1 MTRRK
6 PYLKQNLPPK
16 LTSNAKSYHVVSCIL
31 AQKTDKLNIARLACQ
46 LKNLGNNALASE
58 AFRDLFSAAPFTE
71 RVVWGN
77 SCPKEEAQLGNGDNC
92 YFFKPESL
100 EREIS
105 WTILGL
111 RRFKKQLAEFVTLR
125 DQVERHIMLGN
136 YREAKEML
144 EESVE
149 RFGYSVWYY
158 EMRLTISGFQD
169 RVDECYD
176 LLTKVNEA
184 YKKADHLDIV
194 PILVQNLGN
203 RSLSKTPLRYDNML
217 VSHFKR
223 NQEHGSRLDYY
234 LYRLNYYQY
243 SDMDCLSEVVEME
256 HIHSAIDRYT
266 MLLYVLRSCYATQQ
280 EELQAEYQKLSLRF
294 ARSLYKITSDPQLHP
309 FLALADEDNTM
320 SASYFDADFIAI
332 LDNYYTG
339 HYDTC
344 ANLCRCYLDKDPSN
358 LYVIKIYCRSQMFI
372 GKGFQSLTN
381 DHESL
386 LHIIAFNVYNV
397 MVEKENSIFI
407 ERLNSRLKNI
417 YGLRIAAPLDCF
429 VRSELREP
437 HSNMLDY
444 LSMTKFDPFFIQAF
458 DDEKRQI
465 DYLERGLDHIPGS
478 EAVLYRKQCVE
489 RNISSD
495 SPVVSYIRDVDTAKI
510 TFERG
515 DYTQALEQW
524 KQVLEDN
531 HGSIP
536 TAQTA
541 VGYIFHSL
549 VSLGTE
555 HWQEAV
561 RFYIKCYIE
570 NPSFVSKVDTKQFLS
585 DMKQSRYSGLRNDL
599 DLILFVFLN
608 ADKYPQKQYVL
619 EQYCS
624 YEHVTYPSQLIGRL
638 GRRDPQKV
646 ELFFDILLNDDILYH
661 HYKLRS
667 TIDVL
672 DEKLKIVIFLKST
685 YPQNKKYADI
695 YTELMHEIVAYR
707 GMVKLDDSKIY
718 VNEDAVM
725 RYELCDIEP
734 LYERLRKQAALAR
747 GERPLLV
754 VSNYSFEDPTGIDEL
769 LKDAALYSSDAMAD
783 VASELFTIIRY
794 AFLKSRFGLG
804 TYLSTRIRHGVFEGE
819 MRSFLER
826 LDLILST
833 DSGNYVT
840 NSHWPPEYHL
850 DRNSCEV
857 LNRALSQFSQDT
869 DRLISSFKD
878 GVIQI
883 RVDNNDPNGGLFC
896 YDQPAE
902 VISERFLQFESET
915 YNAQDFCHKVIDWL
929 WEITEQCLE
938 TVRERVRTELKP
950 QFTRNIQQLEK
961 NLGQIQ
967 SHTTFQSDM
976 HTAINKA
983 REELTAR
990 ITKVENWFYR
1000 QEAKPEDFRL
1010 SDHIKMAFD
1019 TIQKYSPDVNVVP
1032 DGKMPQNEPLFRA
1045 QYSASMFD
1053 LLTIF
1058 FSNVFRYSC
1067 EEFKRPMLLNVTIEE
1082 DDVMHLH
1089 LENKLRQDTDEVEL
1103 NNNFQERIND
1113 EKMLQKEK
1121 GSGLAKAMN
1130 IIRYDFGDQSNTY
1143 TIVASE
1149 GKCIIDVYIHLV
1161 NMIVQDTG
1169 IYLNSQY

>member
-1 MTRRK
+1 MSRRK
-6 PYLKQNLPPK
+6 PYLHQKLPSK
-16 LTSNAKSYHVVSCIL
+16 ITNNAKSYHVVSCFL
-31 AQKTDKLNIARLACQ
+31 AQKTHKLNIARLACQ
-46 LKNLGNNALASE
+46 LKNLGNNALASD
-58 AFRDLFSAAPFTE
+58 AFRDLFYAAPYTE

-77 SCPKEEAQLGNGDNC
+77 SCPKGEAELGNGDNC

-111 RRFKKQLAEFVTLR
+111 RRYKKQLEEFVSLR
-125 DQVERHIMLGN
+125 DQVERCIMLGN
-136 YREAKEML
+136 YHEAKDLL
-144 EESVE
+144 EKSVE

-158 EMRLTISGFQD
+158 EMRLTISGYQD
-169 RVDECYD
+169 RVDECYE
-176 LLTKVNEA
+176 LLTQVNEA
-184 YKKADHLDIV
+184 YKKAGHLDIV

-203 RSLSKTPLRYDNML
+203 RSLSRTPLRYDNML

-223 NQEHGSRLDYY
+223 NQEQGSRLDYY
-234 LYRLNYYQY
+234 LFRLNYYQY
-243 SDMDCLSEVVEME
+243 FDMDCLSEVVEME

-266 MLLYVLRSCYATQQ
+266 MLLYVLRSCCVTQH
-280 EELQAEYQKLSLRF
+280 EELQAKYQALALRF
-294 ARSLYKITSDPQLHP
+294 ACNLYKLTADPQLHP
-309 FLALADEDNTM
+309 FLAFAGYYDM
-320 SASYFDADFIAI
+320 IPASYYAADFITI
-332 LDNYYTG
+332 LDKYYTG
-339 HYDTC
+339 QYNTC
-344 ANLCRCYLDKDPSN
+344 ADLCRSYLDKDPSN
-358 LYVIKIYCRSQMFI
+358 LYVIKIYCRSMMFI
-372 GKGFQSLTN
+372 GNGFQSVTN
-381 DHESL
+381 NHESI
-386 LHIIAFNVYNV
+386 LHNIAFNVYKM
-397 MVEKENSIFI
+397 MVEKENTIFI
-407 ERLNSRLKNI
+407 ERLSSQLKNI

-429 VRSELREP
+429 VKSEMREP
-437 HSNMLDY
+437 HSKMLDH
-444 LSMTKFDPFFIQAF
+444 LSMIKFDPFFIHAF
-458 DDEKRQI
+458 TDEQLQEV
-465 DYLERGLDHIPGS
+465 YLEQGLSHLPNS
-478 EAVLYRKQCVE
+478 AVVIYRKQCME
-489 RNISSD
+489 RNISPD

-515 DYTQALEQW
+515 DYTQALDQW

-541 VGYIFHSL
+541 VSYIFHSL
-549 VSLGTE
+549 VALGTE
-555 HWQEAV
+555 HRQEAV
-561 RFYIKCYIE
+561 RFYTKCYIE
-570 NPSFVSKVDTKQFLS
+570 NPSFVSKVDTKQFLV

-619 EQYCS
+619 ERYCN
-624 YEHVTYPSQLIGRL
+624 YEHVSYPSQLIDHL

-646 ELFFDILLNDDILYH
+646 ELFFGILLNDDILYH

-747 GERPLLV
+747 GEHPLLV
-754 VSNYSFEDPTGIDEL
+754 VSNYNLEDPNGIDEL

-783 VASELFTIIRY
+783 VSSELFTIIRH

-833 DSGNYVT
+833 DSGNYVF
-840 NSHWPPEYHL
+840 NSHWPSEYHL
-850 DRNSCEV
+850 DRKSREV
-857 LNRALSQFSQDT
+857 LNCTLNQFSHDT

-896 YDQPAE
+896 YDQPIE
-902 VISERFLQFESET
+902 VISQRFLQFEAET
-915 YNAQDFCHKVIDWL
+915 DNAQDFCHKVIEWL

-938 TVRERVRTELKP
+938 TVRDRVRTELKP
-950 QFTRNIQQLEK
+950 QFTSNIQQLEK
-961 NLGQIQ
+961 NLEEIQ
-967 SHTTFQSDM
+967 QHTTFQSDM

-1010 SDHIKMAFD
+1010 SDHVKMAFD
-1019 TIQKYSPDVNVVP
+1019 TIQKYSPDVIIVP
-1032 DGKMPQNEPLFRA
+1032 DVKMPQNEPLFRA
-1045 QYSASMFD
+1045 QFSASMFD

-1067 EEFKRPMLLNVTIEE
+1067 EEFKRPMLFNVSIE
-1082 DDVMHLH
+1082 DDNIMHIH
-1089 LENKLRQDTDEVEL
+1089 LENKLRPSIDEAEL
-1103 NNNFQERIND
+1103 NNKFQECIND
-1113 EKMLQKEK
+1113 ETMLQREK
-1121 GSGLAKAMN
+1121 GSGLVKAMN

-1143 TIVASE
+1143 TIAASE
-1149 GKCIIDVYIHLV
+1149 GKCITNVYIHLS
-1161 NMIVQDTG
+1161 NMTIENAGGV
-1169 IYLNSQY
+1169 IISQC

>member
-1 MTRRK
+1 MSCRR
-6 PYLKQNLPPK
+6 PYLHQKFPSKITN
-16 LTSNAKSYHVVSCIL
+16 NAKSYHVVSCIL
-31 AQKTDKLNIARLACQ
+31 AQKADKLNIARLACQ

-58 AFRDLFSAAPFTE
+58 AFRDLFSVAPYIE

-77 SCPKEEAQLGNGDNC
+77 SCPKGEAELGNGDNC

-111 RRFKKQLAEFVTLR
+111 RRYKKQLTEFVLLR
-125 DQVERHIMLGN
+125 DQVERYIMLGD
-136 YREAKEML
+136 YHEAKELL
-144 EESVE
+144 EESVD

-158 EMRLTISGFQD
+158 EMRLTISGYQD
-169 RVDECYD
+169 RVDECYE
-176 LLTKVNEA
+176 LLTQVNEA

-243 SDMDCLSEVVEME
+243 FDMECLSEVVEME

-266 MLLYVLRSCYATQQ
+266 MLLYVLRSCYANQQ
-280 EELQAEYQKLSLRF
+280 EELQSEYQTLALRF
-294 ARSLYKITSDPQLHP
+294 ARNLYKLTADPQLHP
-309 FLALADEDNTM
+309 FLALADHDNTM
-320 SASYFDADFIAI
+320 PASYYDAEFIAI

-339 HYDTC
+339 KYDIC
-344 ANLCRCYLDKDPSN
+344 ADLCRNYLNRDPSN
-358 LYVIKIYCRSQMFI
+358 LYIIKIYCRSQMFI
-372 GKGFQSLTN
+372 GKGFQALTN

-386 LHIIAFNVYNV
+386 LHIIAFNVYKV
-397 MVEKENSIFI
+397 MVEKENIFFI
-407 ERLNSRLKNI
+407 EQLNSRLKNI
-417 YGLRIAAPLDCF
+417 YGLRIAAPLDYF

-437 HSNMLDY
+437 LSEMLNY
-444 LSMTKFDPFFIQAF
+444 LSMTKFDPFFIKAF
-458 DDEKRQI
+458 AEEQRQME
-465 DYLERGLDHIPGS
+465 YLEQGLSYMPNS
-478 EAVLYRKQCVE
+478 AAVIYRKQCVE

-510 TFERG
+510 TFDRS
-515 DYTQALEQW
+515 DYILALEQW
-524 KQVLEDN
+524 KQVLDDN

-549 VSLGTE
+549 VALGTE
-555 HWQEAV
+555 CWQEAV

-570 NPSFVSKVDTKQFLS
+570 NPSFVSKVDTKQFLV
-585 DMKQSRYSGLRNDL
+585 DMKQMRYRGLRNDL

-754 VSNYSFEDPTGIDEL
+754 VSNYSLEDPNGIDEL
-769 LKDAALYSSDAMAD
+769 LKDAASYSSDAMAD
-783 VASELFTIIRY
+783 VASELFTIIRH

-833 DSGNYVT
+833 DSGNYVF

-850 DRNSCEV
+850 DRDSCEV
-857 LNRALSQFSQDT
+857 LNRALNQFSHDT
-869 DRLISSFKD
+869 DRLISTFKD

-883 RVDNNDPNGGLFC
+883 RVDNNDSNGGLFF
-896 YDQPAE
+896 YDQPTE
-902 VISERFLQFESET
+902 VISQRFLQFETET
-915 YNAQDFCHKVIDWL
+915 DNAQDFCHKVIDWL

-950 QFTRNIQQLEK
+950 QFTSNIKQLEK

-967 SHTTFQSDM
+967 RHTTFQSDM

-990 ITKVENWFYR
+990 ITKVENWFHR

-1019 TIQKYSPDVNVVP
+1019 TIQKYSPDVNFVP
-1032 DGKMPQNEPLFRA
+1032 DWKMPQNEPLFRA
-1045 QYSASMFD
+1045 QFSASMFD

-1067 EEFKRPMLLNVTIEE
+1067 EEYKRSMLLNVSIE
-1082 DDVMHLH
+1082 DDNIMHLH
-1089 LENKLRQDTDEVEL
+1089 LENKLRPGTDEVEL
-1103 NNNFQERIND
+1103 NNKFQECIND
-1113 EKMLQKEK
+1113 EKMLQREK

-1143 TIVASE
+1143 TIIASG
-1149 GKCIIDVYIHLV
+1149 GKCITEVYIHLL
-1161 NMIVQDTG
+1161 NMIVENVGGG
-1169 IYLNSQY
+1169 I